1 MPTALAVP
9 LALAAAG
16 FRRWSTYRSAVAAG
30 IFVNSVF
37 GYVRSSI
44 LLAAATAAGGS
55 FAGYDPSA
63 VVTYTFLGQ
72 ALIAVVHV
80 FGWNEL
86 ALRVRTGDIAVDLA
100 RPVDLQLAWLAA
112 DLGRAALQLLARGVP
127 TMLLGVAFVTVGL
140 PAAGSDLSLQL
151 PATPA
156 LAAAFVLSMGLAVT
170 VSFAA
175 RFLLNLVAFWTVEIR
190 GFLSFYVLTSNLLM
204 GLVVPVQAFPDGVRA
219 LVYATPFPAML
230 QAPIDV
236 WTGRGLGPSAAGTL
250 AVQAG
255 WAAALLLLGRWVL
268 SRGTRRLVVQG
279 G

>member
-1 MPTALAVP
+1 MPAATVP
-9 LALAAAG
+9 LTLAAAG
-16 FRRWSTYRSAVAAG
+16 FRRWATYRSAVAAG

-37 GYVRSSI
+37 GYVRASV

-55 FAGYDPSA
+55 FAGYDASA
-63 VVTYTFLGQ
+63 VITYTFLGQ

-80 FGWNEL
+80 FGWSEL

-100 RPVDLQLAWLAA
+100 RPVDLQLAWLSA
-112 DLGRAALQLLARGVP
+112 DLGRALLQVLARGVP
-127 TMLLGVAFVTVGL
+127 TMLLGLVFVTVGL
-140 PAAGSDLSLQL
+140 PGVRGTAGLQL

-156 LAAAFVLSMGLAVT
+156 TAAAFVVSTALAVT

-175 RFLLNLVAFWTVEIR
+175 RFLLNLVTFWTVEIR

-204 GLVVPVQAFPDGVRA
+204 GLIVPVQAFPPGIRA
-219 LVYATPFPAML
+219 VVEATPFPSML

-236 WTGRGLGPSAAGTL
+236 WTGRAIGPAGLGAL

-255 WAAALLLLGRWVL
+255 WAVVLLLVGRWVL
-268 SRGTRRLVVQG
+268 ARGTRRLVVQG